1 MLDIQIATLNKAL
14 TMLKAV
20 GVKYHIVTDEH
31 IVLTNHD
38 FRFAPTNEPKRA
50 KSEFP
55 RGDVL
60 NHYLPYIKDLKV
72 AEVAVIPDGGYGL
85 ERVRGGVCSWFSR
98 NVGNSKVVSTINK
111 KDNTVEVLRL
121 E

>member
-1 MLDIQIATLNKAL
+1 
-14 TMLKAV
+14 MLKAV
-20 GVKYHIVTDEH
+20 GVKYHIVTDEDV
-31 IVLTNHD
+31 VLANHD
-38 FRFAPTNEPKRA
+38 FRFAPTKEQKRA

-60 NHYLPYIKDLKV
+60 NHYLPYIKELKPG
-72 AEVAVIPDGGYGL
+72 EVAVIPDGGYGV

-98 NVGNSKVVSTINK
+98 TVGNNKVVSTINK
-111 KDNTVEVLRL
+111 KNNTVEVLRI